1 MTETYLIWKAESV
14 ALSRVHKNFCTISG
28 SQDLRKTILDIIIR
42 NFRFWSIFCLKVWCP
57 ILFCLF
63 FDSLMLYINWFEPE
77 TYQRKDVST
86 PSQMCI
92 ARKIMNKYRQCPI
105 SSYKIVHHFKFLKS
119 RLPDIKQKRFCTPH
133 GATDPNF
140 QIITNFVC
148 SQRYY
153 SILEAFFSGHPVT
166 ICLPHPHTP
175 PPKQTHT
182 RTNTHKHTH
191 TDKHTWT
198 NTHTHTRTNTHVT
211 HTDIHT
217 QTHTD
222 KHTWTNTHGQ
232 THTHTHWQTHTHGQT
247 HMSHTRT
254 NTHEIMEK

>member
-14 ALSRVHKNFCTISG
+14 APSRVHKIFCTISG

-42 NFRFWSIFCLKVWCP
+42 NFRFWLIFCLKVWCP

-105 SSYKIVHHFKFLKS
+105 SSYKIVHHFKFFKS
-119 RLPDIKQKRFCTPH
+119 RLPDIKQKCFCTPH

-166 ICLPHPHTP
+166 ICLPHPLPNTHTHG
-175 PPKQTHT
+175 QTH
-182 RTNTHKHTH
+182 
-191 TDKHTWT
+191 T
-198 NTHTHTRTNTHVT
+198 NTHT
-211 HTDIHT
+211 
-217 QTHTD
+217 Q
-222 KHTWTNTHGQ
+222 TNTHGQ
-232 THTHTHWQTHTHGQT
+232 THTHTHWQTHTH
-247 HMSHTRT
+247 TRT
-254 NTHEIMEK
+254 NTHVTHTDKHTQDYGEIIL